1 MAYKARFS
9 PLEILKPGGWSLM
22 SARERGARPPTSMR
36 GGVKDPCDLPLSDA
50 EPADIEE
57 LG

>member
-22 SARERGARPPTSMR
+22 SARERGARPPSGKVAAR
-36 GGVKDPCDLPLSDA
+36 DLDLPMSDA
-50 EPADIEE
+50 EPAGIVE
-57 LG
+57 LS

>member
-22 SARERGARPPTSMR
+22 SARERGARPPSTR
-36 GGVKDPCDLPLSDA
+36 GGAKDPCDLPLSDA
-50 EPADIEE
+50 EPAEIEE